1 MKRNKNTAAGNPPAA
16 KKRKSLNSLVYNNKV
31 VMLISLVLAFGIW
44 IWVAIEKSPV
54 VEATISSVP
63 VQINMENSVP
73 AQLNLQTFGQTE
85 FYVDVTVSGKRFI
98 VSTIKPE
105 DITVVAQTNYV
116 NSAGTK
122 SLQLKASVNNSKDFE
137 ITGLSQN
144 YIDVYFDTY
153 KEAEFAVTPR
163 ITAPNDQTVIDGCI
177 LGDVVF
183 SQNTV
188 VVSGPSTEVNKV
200 TGVVAETTISSPL
213 SATTT
218 TQPEIK
224 LQTEGNETLSNVQ
237 IDTGDTAIT
246 MTMPVLKK
254 VVLPT
259 TVTFKNAPAGYLN
272 ENVPVTVSPS
282 QVEAAVPVEKI
293 NEITSISVGT
303 VDFSELD
310 AGYNVFNFKAS
321 DITEY
326 TITNSKTRFK
336 VTINMSGKTSATF
349 TVPAENI
356 SISAQKD
363 GFSSVVIPSS
373 ITNVRVVGT
382 PDEIAALTN
391 AMLCVELD
399 LKDYDVQVGEQMVDA
414 NVVIK
419 GNTKAWAT
427 GTYSVRINSVTA
439 PAS

>member
-1 MKRNKNTAAGNPPAA
+1 MKKNKNKATVNNAPTE
-16 KKRKSLNSLVYNNKV
+16 KKRKGLNSLVYNNKV

-63 VQINMENSVP
+63 VQIDMENSVP

-85 FYVDVTVSGKRFI
+85 FYVDVTVSGKRFV

-105 DITVVAQTNYV
+105 DISVVAQTNYV

-163 ITAPNDQTVIDGCI
+163 IIAPNDQPVIDDCI
-177 LGDVVF
+177 LGSVVF

-188 VVSGPSTEVNKV
+188 VVSGPSTEVNKI
-200 TGVVAETTISSPL
+200 TGVIAETTLSAPL

-224 LQTEGNETLSNVQ
+224 LQTEDNETLSNVQ

-272 ENVPVTVSPS
+272 DPVQVTVSPS
-282 QVEAAVPVEKI
+282 KVEAAVPVEKI

-310 AGYNVFNFKAS
+310 AGYNVFNFKAA
-321 DITEY
+321 DITDY
-326 TITNSKTRFK
+326 TITNSKTKFK

-349 TVPAENI
+349 TVPADNI
-356 SISAQKD
+356 SITGQKD
-363 GFSSVVIPSS
+363 GFSSVVVPSTIP
-373 ITNVRVVGT
+373 NVRVIGT

-391 AMLCVELD
+391 AMLYVELD
-399 LKDYDVQVGEQMVDA
+399 LKNYDVQAGEQTVDA
-414 NVVIK
+414 HVVIK
-419 GNTKAWAT
+419 GNTKAWVS
-427 GTYSVRINSVTA
+427 GTYSVKISSVTA
-439 PAS
+439 S